1 MAFTISHLAAAIPF
15 YRSKWLNFEALMIG
29 TMLPDLP
36 YVLGSS
42 SKLSQKS
49 HDWSGIISYCL
60 PSGLVV
66 FSVWHWLVRPAVT
79 ALIVPWLI
87 KGDYIALK
95 ERKYYPLKD
104 RLVFW
109 LKIALGLMLGAAT
122 HLIWDGTT
130 HSDGFIAKQFLWLQS
145 EVKLPYLEAMSGARV
160 LQYLTSIIALAWLAR
175 FGFQRLQEFKRT
187 LNSYSLIKDSDKKSK
202 RYLSLLVMS
211 AVASSS
217 IVGGA
222 LAGLGSGRL
231 YASDHYGF
239 FAKVL
244 VGVMQGGML
253 SMVAYAATFKLYY
266 GFQKLQFFFYK

>member
-36 YVLGSS
+36 YVLGSY

-66 FSVWHWLVRPAVT
+66 FSVWHWLVRPAVK

-87 KGDYIALK
+87 RGDYKALEEHK
-95 ERKYYPLKD
+95 AYLVKD

-109 LKIALGLMLGAAT
+109 LKVSLGLMLGAAT
-122 HLIWDGTT
+122 HLVWDGTT
-130 HSDGFIAKQFLWLQS
+130 HSDGFIAKQFVWLQS
-145 EVKLPYLEAMSGARV
+145 EVKPPYLEAMSGARV

-187 LNSYSLIKDSDKKSK
+187 LNLHSLIKDSDKKSK
-202 RYLSLLVMS
+202 RYLSLLVVS

-217 IVGGA
+217 IAGGTF
-222 LAGLGSGRL
+222 AGLGSGQL
-231 YASDHYGF
+231 YASDSYGF
-239 FAKVL
+239 MAKVL
-244 VGVMQGGML
+244 VGTMQGAML
-253 SMVAYAATFKLYY
+253 SVLGYAII
-266 GFQKLQFFFYK
+266 FQFCSRLKRL

>member
-15 YRSKWLNFEALMIG
+15 YRSRWFNFEALMIG

-36 YVLGSS
+36 YVLGSY

-66 FSVWHWLVRPAVT
+66 FSVWHWVLRPAVK

-87 KGDYIALK
+87 RGDYKALEEHK
-95 ERKYYPLKD
+95 AYLIKD
-104 RLVFW
+104 GFIFW
-109 LKIALGLMLGAAT
+109 LKVSLGLMLGAAT
-122 HLIWDGTT
+122 HLVWDGTT
-130 HSDGFIAKQFLWLQS
+130 HSDGFIAQQFLWLQS
-145 EVKLPYLEAMSGARV
+145 EVKLPYLEVMSGARV
-160 LQYLTSIIALAWLAR
+160 LQYLTSIMALAWLAR
-175 FGFQRLQEFKRT
+175 FGFQHLQEFKRT
-187 LNSYSLIKDSDKKSK
+187 LNSRFLIKDSHKKSK
-202 RYLSLLVMS
+202 RYLSLLVVS
-211 AVASSS
+211 AAVSSS
-217 IVGGA
+217 IMGGIF
-222 LAGLGSGRL
+222 AGLGSGQL

-266 GFQKLQFFFYK
+266 QFQKLQFFVYK